1 MEGLL
6 EEFVWRWLRLTDE
19 SVMEWVNQ
27 AIRQDKFT
35 VRGGELAEV
44 VPEDNRHSV
53 SVIDI
58 FRSFNQVVENLI
70 GMEWD
75 DDLQYAKFMT
85 ALSNSMG
92 KGVAKY
98 CESLEQMFA
107 REMDRLT
114 PEQEAALNQ
123 TTQEKLMQFAKDT
136 WTNKD
141 KIEPFQFSS
150 EVCFKLSG
158 NSIEGHFNLTTG
170 AVVPSEAEQHR
181 VCSHATRST
190 RARNQRRRMCRC
202 YREAHPATAEESP
215 QVHYIRLHDQG
226 RGGRRPEGL
235 RHERWQRSV
244 RSLGRR
250 VPEANFKDAHYLQQP
265 EPPMGRCR
273 RYHDTGSPEYH
284 RYDLGL
290 GCSR

>member
-1 MEGLL
+1 VEGVL

-70 GMEWD
+70 GLEWD

-150 EVCFKLSG
+150 EVCS
-158 NSIEGHFNLTTG
+158 
-170 AVVPSEAEQHR
+170 P
-181 VCSHATRST
+181 
-190 RARNQRRRMCRC
+190 
-202 YREAHPATAEESP
+202 TALEVSF
-215 QVHYIRLHDQG
+215 D
-226 RGGRRPEGL
+226 
-235 RHERWQRSV
+235 
-244 RSLGRR
+244 
-250 VPEANFKDAHYLQQP
+250 
-265 EPPMGRCR
+265 
-273 RYHDTGSPEYH
+273 
-284 RYDLGL
+284 
-290 GCSR
+290 

>member
-1 MEGLL
+1 M
-6 EEFVWRWLRLTDE
+6 RLTDQ

-27 AIRQDKFT
+27 ATRQDAFS
-35 VRGGELAEV
+35 VRADQAADD
-44 VPEDNRHSV
+44 VPQDARHSV

-58 FRSFNQVVENLI
+58 FRSLNQMVENLI
-70 GMEWD
+70 QLEWD

-85 ALSNSMG
+85 ALSNSIG

-150 EVCFKLSG
+150 EVCVTS
-158 NSIEGHFNLTTG
+158 
-170 AVVPSEAEQHR
+170 
-181 VCSHATRST
+181 
-190 RARNQRRRMCRC
+190 
-202 YREAHPATAEESP
+202 
-215 QVHYIRLHDQG
+215 
-226 RGGRRPEGL
+226 
-235 RHERWQRSV
+235 
-244 RSLGRR
+244 
-250 VPEANFKDAHYLQQP
+250 
-265 EPPMGRCR
+265 
-273 RYHDTGSPEYH
+273 
-284 RYDLGL
+284 
-290 GCSR
+290 